1 MILWFVY
8 FVFVPALTAFVVFL
22 AIFLLWIYSGAPSL
36 RQKNFES
43 KSPCRVDTISPSLNA
58 IPILH
63 RPHEFSRGYLN
74 IHSIEEKD
82 WLIINKN
89 VSFDMENFRDYLNCP
104 FTFMIWPGYEHQ
116 VFVAGME
123 VLDLIIE
130 FLNNYHNGYVSKKGN
145 IVYNHATGKQW
156 VISTEEKSTSCDL
169 SQNSFHPLIVSRS
182 LIGEDLVI
190 MIRNN
195 DVSPSIHILAGGVLL
210 FPDDWNLEEKLGQP
224 LAAIH
229 YPVVVLN
236 TARETAQ
243 DYAVPSRSTILRA
256 MEFFFDKLYREH
268 ALKEEK
274 EKQAM
279 EENAG
284 ALDGNARA
292 ESIYCRFNWTFQH
305 HPYMPNRFHGPW
317 VHLKDTMTWMV
328 LTLVARGHHMKEL
341 AIRAALREYFV
352 SLANRFRALPWVGL
366 PPLEVK
372 YRSERQTL
380 RLLPRSQCV
389 LFTIHTQVKYHPP
402 K

>member
-210 FPDDWNLEEKLGQP
+210 FPDDWNTSRRSWASRWQ
-224 LAAIH
+224 
-229 YPVVVLN
+229 
-236 TARETAQ
+236 
-243 DYAVPSRSTILRA
+243 RSTIR
-256 MEFFFDKLYREH
+256 
-268 ALKEEK
+268 
-274 EKQAM
+274 
-279 EENAG
+279 
-284 ALDGNARA
+284 
-292 ESIYCRFNWTFQH
+292 
-305 HPYMPNRFHGPW
+305 
-317 VHLKDTMTWMV
+317 
-328 LTLVARGHHMKEL
+328 
-341 AIRAALREYFV
+341 
-352 SLANRFRALPWVGL
+352 SL
-366 PPLEVK
+366 
-372 YRSERQTL
+372 S
-380 RLLPRSQCV
+380 
-389 LFTIHTQVKYHPP
+389 
-402 K
+402 